1 MSGALG
7 MSGFPPRIPPP
18 GGPFTSRVTV
28 TINGV
33 QFQQVVRL
41 AVSRDLANIAGTF
54 DVVLVDDARLFRALP
69 FPWGRPEGGP
79 ETRPGQAIT
88 IAIDKEPVL
97 VGWIDRLAL
106 RWSGED
112 IECHLQGRDKTGD
125 LVDCAA
131 LPDGPAEFR
140 GVDLL
145 HVARHVCDPFGITVR
160 AEVPLGAP
168 FEQLALQPHMTA
180 LAFLES
186 GARQRSVLLVS
197 DGVGGLLLTR
207 GGATRAPDELRIGE
221 TIQEITAEFDWT
233 HRFRDYIVKQTSTRT
248 NTGGAPLNSSLA
260 PASTSGGNF
269 YGPYTIQE
277 ARSIINTGRAI
288 DPEVTRHRPTVR
300 LTRTQSGMTTVQE
313 QAEWMLRVAR
323 GASDSI
329 HLRVLDWRAGQA
341 RALWRPNALARLWD
355 PYSGIDRDMLIA
367 GVAHRF
373 GEQGATTDLR
383 VVGRTAYDR
392 INEAER
398 PIRRAHAEQ
407 RLNSSLAAPQ
417 PPTAA
422 GSGT

>member
-1 MSGALG
+1 M
-7 MSGFPPRIPPP
+7 
-18 GGPFTSRVTV
+18 

-41 AVSRDLANIAGTF
+41 AVTRDLANIAGTF

-79 ETRPGQAIT
+79 ETRPGLAIT
-88 IAIDKEPVL
+88 IAIDKDPVL

-112 IECHLQGRDKTGD
+112 IECHIQGRDKTGD

-145 HVARHVCDPFGITVR
+145 HVAHHVCDPFGITVR

-168 FEQLALQPHMTA
+168 FEQLAAQPHMTA

-207 GGATRAPDELRIGE
+207 GGATRAPDDLRVGVNV
-221 TIQEITAEFDWT
+221 QEITAEFDWT
-233 HRFRDYIVKQTSTRT
+233 QRFRDYIVKQTSTRT
-248 NTGGAPLNSSLA
+248 NTGGPPLLTTAPPLSVSGG
-260 PASTSGGNF
+260 GGNF
-269 YGPYTIQE
+269 YGPFTAQE
-277 ARSIINTGRAI
+277 ARNIINTGRAI

-313 QAEWMLRVAR
+313 QAEWMLRGAR

-329 HLRVLDWRAGQA
+329 HLRVLDWRAGQD
-341 RALWRPNALARLWD
+341 RRLWQPNALTRLRD

-383 VVGRTAYDR
+383 IVGRTAYDR

-398 PIRRAHAEQ
+398 PTRRG
-407 RLNSSLAAPQ
+407 RGGTPPLLTTAPPLQ
-417 PPTAA
+417 VP
-422 GSGT
+422 GS